1 MQIRRLNPEDFLPM
15 QNNMNIAFRFD
26 RTETPVD
33 HNDEYLNAYGAFT
46 DEGQMT
52 SSVIANP
59 YHCTYWEHTV
69 GMCGIGGVA
78 TFPEYRREGHMRQ
91 LLPFVLNAAYDR
103 GDVLSSLFPFSHP
116 FYRKFGFECCGPIQ
130 QCEVGTYAFQKL
142 PWIGRVRQYLPG
154 EDISEIKQI
163 YSAFQKTHNFLCD
176 RDDGY
181 WQYRLN
187 KDPYITHHH
196 TYLWYDENDIP
207 QAYCLLKH
215 EDDKNYTV
223 LDWAYTSPAALRGL
237 FGFFRVLEPSG
248 EKMRFKLPMDADLFC
263 LIPEPYDI
271 NIQYKNCGMLRVLNA
286 AEALRLYPWSAA
298 VSQLAIKVTDDT
310 VARNNHTFVVS
321 HHEGETIVAID
332 DAATPDL
339 DCSIQALSQL
349 LLGAATL
356 PVLLANRTDIRFTGR
371 PELLETLQ
379 TAFLTNPMF
388 LIENF

>member
-1 MQIRRLNPEDFLPM
+1 MQIRRLNPEDFLTM

-26 RTETPVD
+26 RSETPVD
-33 HNDEYLNAYGAFT
+33 HNNEYLNAYAAFT
-46 DEGQMT
+46 DEGKMT

-59 YHCTYWEHTV
+59 YRCTYWKQTV

-78 TFPEYRREGHMRQ
+78 TFPEYRREGHMRH
-91 LLPFVLNAAYDR
+91 LLPFVLDAAYDR

-130 QCEVGTYAFQKL
+130 QCEAEMHAFQKM
-142 PWIGRVRQYLPG
+142 PWVGKIRQYLPG
-154 EDISEIKQI
+154 EDFSEIKQI
-163 YSAFQKTHNFLCD
+163 YAAFQQTHNFLCD
-176 RDDGY
+176 RNDGY

-187 KDPYITHHH
+187 KDPYVTHQH
-196 TYLWYDENDIP
+196 TYLWYDDNGMP
-207 QAYCLLKH
+207 KAYCILQH

-223 LDWAYTSPAALRGL
+223 TDWAYTSPAALRGL
-237 FGFFRVLEPSG
+237 FGFFHVLEPSG
-248 EKMRFKLPMDADLFC
+248 EKVTFKLPMDADLFC

-286 AEALRLYPWSAA
+286 AEALRMYPWSAA
-298 VSQLAIKVTDDT
+298 VSRLTLKVTDDT
-310 VARNNHTFVVS
+310 VSRNSHTFTVAN
-321 HHEGETIVAID
+321 HQGETTVAID

-339 DCSIQALSQL
+339 ECSIQALSQL

-356 PVLLANRTDIRFTGR
+356 PALLDNRTDIRFAGR
-371 PELLETLQ
+371 PELLDTLQ
-379 TAFLTNPMF
+379 TAFPTNPMF